1 MSCDNEIKT
10 VKVKKV
16 HVDAQLP
23 FYATSGAAAAD
34 VHAVNNCTVVI
45 NPGEAAIFDTGLQFE
60 VPVGYQLKA
69 YSRSGHGFKSGIRLS
84 NCTGILDSDYR
95 GNLMVRLHN
104 DSDTPYV
111 VQPFE
116 RVCQIQIQKAPQ
128 HRFVETIEL
137 SDTERGVNGFG
148 STGKVVTVMHSA

>member
-1 MSCDNEIKT
+1 MSCNAIQA

-23 FYATSGAAAAD
+23 FYATAGAAAAD
-34 VHAVNNCTVVI
+34 VCTISDKSVVI
-45 NPGEAAIFDTGLQFE
+45 NPGQAAIFDTGLQFE
-60 VPVGYQLKA
+60 VPAGYQLKA

-84 NCTGILDSDYR
+84 NCTGVLDADYR
-95 GNLMVRLHN
+95 GNLMVKLHN
-104 DSDTPYV
+104 DSDTPYM

-128 HRFVETIEL
+128 HQFVEVIEL
-137 SDTERGVNGFG
+137 SSTVRGENGFG
-148 STGKVVTVMHSA
+148 STGK